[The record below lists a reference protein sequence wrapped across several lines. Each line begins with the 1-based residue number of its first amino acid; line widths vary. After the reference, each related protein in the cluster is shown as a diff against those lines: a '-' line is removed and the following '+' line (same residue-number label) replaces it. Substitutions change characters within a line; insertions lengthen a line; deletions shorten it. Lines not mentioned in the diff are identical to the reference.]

1 MSEANATPHPHEIGA
16 IVALL
21 DRGDPGEAERRVAAL
36 LTGYPGAGI
45 LWKILGVALMRQ
57 GKDAVHALRRA
68 TELLP
73 LDGEAHGNLGA
84 ALHDRGQWPEAL
96 VSLRRALEIQPHNVE
111 ALVDA
116 AGAMR
121 ALGRAA
127 EAVPLYQRALALN
140 PRLAEARNDLGNA
153 FLELRRY
160 DDAIAAYRLA
170 LAIRPHDAQVLC
182 NIANAQRL
190 HGQREKAAASYRQAV
205 ASNPRSVEA
214 LNSLGDVLSELGAR
228 REAMSLYARAVEL
241 EPGRPESHHNLAN
254 ALFDLRK
261 LEEAAASYTQVLA
274 LQPRHARAQL
284 SLGVVRRAQGRHA
297 EAEASCLAALAVDPG
312 YVEALSLLGELRA
325 DRGRFAEAEELF
337 RHAIAIDP
345 DFSFAFSSIATH
357 RRMTRDDRAWLA
369 GAQALLAKRP
379 PIEHEISL
387 NYALGKYFDDVGQ
400 YDDAFGHYRQA
411 NELTKR
417 RGRGYDGAKLTQGV
431 DHIIRSFDAPCMRRC
446 GADAPGTELPV
457 FVVGMPRSGTSLTEQ
472 ILASHPAVVGA
483 GEVVFWD
490 AAFAAYRRAGGD
502 GGGAGREACAAVL
515 ADATRGYLERLAP
528 FRGEAS
534 RVVDKMPANFWY
546 AGLIHAA
553 FPRARIIHMRRH
565 PIDTCLSIYF
575 QNFFNMDPYAN
586 DLHSLAHYY
595 REYVRVTDHWRAV
608 LPARTLLE
616 VPYEGLIEDQEGW
629 TRRILEFLD
638 LPWDSK
644 CLDFHET
651 ERVVITASKWQV
663 RQKIH
668 ASSAGRWRN
677 YEKFVGPLRR
687 LLTPGGSQS
696 P

>member
-1 MSEANATPHPHEIGA
+1 MSKANAAPPPHQIGA
-16 IVALL
+16 VVALL
-21 DRGDPGEAERRVAAL
+21 DRGDPAAAERQVGAL
-36 LTGYPGAGI
+36 LKVYPGAGI

-57 GKDAVHALRRA
+57 RRDAVHALRRA

-84 ALHDRGQWPEAL
+84 ALHDLGQWPQAL

-116 AGAMR
+116 ADALR
-121 ALGRAA
+121 ALGRPA

-140 PRLAEARNDLGNA
+140 PVLAEARNDLGNA
-153 FLELRRY
+153 FLELGRN
-160 DDAIAAYRLA
+160 DDALAAYRLA
-170 LAIRPHDAQVLC
+170 LQVRPGDARILC
-182 NIANAQRL
+182 NVANAQRRR
-190 HGQREKAAASYRQAV
+190 GQREEAAASYRQAL
-205 ASNPRSVEA
+205 ASNPRYVEA

-241 EPGRPESHHNLAN
+241 EPSRAESYYNLAN

-261 LEEAAASYTQVLA
+261 LEEAAAAYTQVLA
-274 LQPRHARAQL
+274 RQPRHARAHL
-284 SLGVVRRAQGRHA
+284 SLGVVRRAQRRHA
-297 EAEASCLAALAVDPG
+297 DAEASCLAALAVDPG

-325 DRGRFAEAEELF
+325 DTGRFAEAEELF
-337 RHAIAIDP
+337 QRAIAIDP
-345 DFSFAFSSIATH
+345 DFSFAFSGIATH
-357 RRMTRDDRAWLA
+357 RKMTRDDAAWLA
-369 GAQALLAKRP
+369 GAQALLAKEP
-379 PIEHEISL
+379 PLEHEISL

-400 YDDAFGHYRQA
+400 YDDAFGHYRRA

-417 RGRGYDGAKLTQGV
+417 RVPGYDGAKLTRGV
-431 DHIIRSFDAPCMRRC
+431 DDIIRSFDAPFVHRC
-446 GADAPGTELPV
+446 GADATGSELPV
-457 FVVGMPRSGTSLTEQ
+457 FIVGMPRSGTSLTEQ
-472 ILASHPAVVGA
+472 ILASHPAVTGA
-483 GEVVFWD
+483 GEVAFWD
-490 AAFAAYRRAGGD
+490 AAFAAYRRAD
-502 GGGAGREACAAVL
+502 AGGAGAEAEAALL
-515 ADATRGYLERLAP
+515 AEMARSYLERLAHGG
-528 FRGEAS
+528 GES
-534 RVVDKMPANFWY
+534 LRVVDKMPANFWY

-553 FPRARIIHMRRH
+553 FPRARFIHMRRH

-595 REYVRVTDHWRAV
+595 GEYVRIADHWRTV
-608 LPARTLLE
+608 LPAHTLLE

-629 TRRILEFLD
+629 TRRMLEFLG

-663 RQKIH
+663 RQRIH
-668 ASSAGRWRN
+668 ASSTGRWRN
-677 YEKFVGPLRR
+677 YEKFVGPLRG
-687 LLTPGGSQS
+687 LLTLEGSRQ